1 LDSEEDDASSESVED
16 VTTPTLVSEALKA
29 SFSLEQIKQA
39 EAKLDSPSSLTS
51 KVCSELKQ
59 GAISRRIVDIWIE
72 NHKGKVKPWAGPLP
86 SPRRSPLHTFGDV
99 LAKAKVAERSNEFK
113 RGSGMGGRQMRGS
126 PVQSSVRP
134 RQRPMPAVTMVST
147 STRFDR
153 ATLHDQALIKGNS
166 KLLNGLTELGCH
178 VINMGHKSE
187 SVCQSYGYRPTLGL
201 ISLFNKT

>member
-1 LDSEEDDASSESVED
+1 VAAGGGNHKYDVEPNSTAKFWAKDGSSSDSGEDDASSESVED

-39 EAKLDSPSSLTS
+39 EAELDSPSSLTS

-72 NHKGKVKPWAGPLP
+72 NRKGKVKPWAGPLP
-86 SPRRSPLHTFGDV
+86 SPRQSPLRTFGDI
-99 LAKAKVAERSNEFK
+99 LAKAKVVERSTEFK

-134 RQRPMPAVTMVST
+134 RQRSIAGG
-147 STRFDR
+147 
-153 ATLHDQALIKGNS
+153 DQW
-166 KLLNGLTELGCH
+166 
-178 VINMGHKSE
+178 
-187 SVCQSYGYRPTLGL
+187 
-201 ISLFNKT
+201 